1 MSSLIEGQKK
11 FKLENRLSGVKFA
24 CGAAMLGF
32 ELMHGHILLRRKGLS
47 VEIKITRLM
56 VWKLTSRITCALVSG
71 PFLNV

>member
-32 ELMHGHILLRRKGLS
+32 ELMHGHILLRRKALS
-47 VEIKITRLM
+47 VEIKITRLNGLETNIEDN
-56 VWKLTSRITCALVSG
+56 VRTCLRS
-71 PFLNV
+71 LS

>member
-47 VEIKITRLM
+47 VEIKITRLNGLEINIEDN
-56 VWKLTSRITCALVSG
+56 VRTCLRS
-71 PFLNV
+71 LS